1 MKQTGK
7 VIIFSAPSGSGKT
20 TIAKHLLSKNDNLGF
35 SISAST
41 RDKRGRVEVDGIDYY
56 FLSPEEFK
64 SKIDNHEFIEWE
76 EVYQG
81 NYYGTLKSEI
91 ERLWSEGKHV
101 VFDVDVKGGL
111 NLKKYFGDQALAIF
125 VKVPSMEILKDRLG
139 LRDTETEDS
148 ISQRLFKARFEITFE
163 DKFDQVLINQD
174 LDQSLTEAQKLVDD
188 FINS

>member
-1 MKQTGK
+1 M
-7 VIIFSAPSGSGKT
+7 
-20 TIAKHLLSKNDNLGF
+20 
-35 SISAST
+35 
-41 RDKRGRVEVDGIDYY
+41 
-56 FLSPEEFK
+56 
-64 SKIDNHEFIEWE
+64 
-76 EVYQG
+76 
-81 NYYGTLKSEI
+81 
-91 ERLWSEGKHV
+91 

-125 VKVPSMEILKDRLG
+125 VRVPSIEILKERLA

-163 DKFDQVLINQD
+163 DKFDQVLINKD